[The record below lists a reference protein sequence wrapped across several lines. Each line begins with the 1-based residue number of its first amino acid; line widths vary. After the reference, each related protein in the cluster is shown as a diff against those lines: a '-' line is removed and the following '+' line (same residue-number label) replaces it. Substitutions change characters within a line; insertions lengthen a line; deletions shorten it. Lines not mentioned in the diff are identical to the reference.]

1 MQPNCSFSK
10 EFSEV
15 VDSNIYIRES
25 RGLTTTKVLSM
36 RLLKV
41 SEVRNNHKQV
51 TISLAL
57 SPYQTHP
64 PQFISDCALS
74 PFLFLLPPSCSW
86 FSAGRLL
93 AVTPSTTTSCVASL
107 PPPSAAQ
114 LSVFPS
120 TDVLAAKLFL
130 VISNGAMNLGNNE
143 LYYCGL

>member
-1 MQPNCSFSK
+1 MQPNCSSSK

-57 SPYQTHP
+57 SPYQKLILHNSYQTV
-64 PQFISDCALS
+64 LS
-74 PFLFLLPPSCSW
+74 HLFSSCCLLPAAGFQLVVCWQSRHRRQLLVWHHFLHRLRRSSQFSPQLMYSQQNSSW
-86 FSAGRLL
+86 
-93 AVTPSTTTSCVASL
+93 
-107 PPPSAAQ
+107 
-114 LSVFPS
+114 
-120 TDVLAAKLFL
+120 
-130 VISNGAMNLGNNE
+130 
-143 LYYCGL
+143 